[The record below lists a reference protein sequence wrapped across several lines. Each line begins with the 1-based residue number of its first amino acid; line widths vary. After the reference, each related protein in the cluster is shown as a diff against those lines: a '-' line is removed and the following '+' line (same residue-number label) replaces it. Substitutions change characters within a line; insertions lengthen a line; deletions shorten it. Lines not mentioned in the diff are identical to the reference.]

1 LTPDAAR
8 ASVAAVNPREGPNDF
23 QISSLMND
31 PKALHLAF
39 ADVIDE
45 PWFLVIDII
54 GTAAFALSGITIA
67 RAERYSLVGALVLAF
82 LPALGGGLVVDLIV
96 GHRPV
101 TILGNPLYMY
111 AILVTVGV
119 AYLFLAAID
128 QLKGRSLLFFDAVH
142 WYLTLARRLRPTE
155 LLVVFDA
162 IGLTAFTVAGVLIA
176 IQFNSQPLWL
186 WAPIFAAINSAGGL
200 IVRDML
206 RADASNPVL
215 KGVFYAEV
223 SIVWGLALVVF
234 LIQVDLLYVPHGV
247 VATLVGAFVTRIVV
261 HRMGWHAPMF

>member
-1 LTPDAAR
+1 
-8 ASVAAVNPREGPNDF
+8 
-23 QISSLMND
+23 MND
-31 PKALHLAF
+31 PRMLHLAF
-39 ADVIDE
+39 VDVIDE
-45 PWFLVIDII
+45 PWFIVIDIV

-111 AILVTVGV
+111 AILVTVGA

-128 QLKGRSLLFFDAVH
+128 RLKGRSLIFFDAVR
-142 WYLTLARRLRPTE
+142 WYVALSHRLRPTD

-186 WAPIFAAINSAGGL
+186 WGPIYAAINAAGGI

-215 KGVFYAEV
+215 KGMFYAEV
-223 SIVWGLALVVF
+223 SLLWGLALVVF
-234 LIQVDLLYVPHGV
+234 LTRADLVYVPHGV
-247 VATLVGAFVTRIVV
+247 VATLAGAFVTRLVV
-261 HRMGWHAPMF
+261 HRLGLRAPMF